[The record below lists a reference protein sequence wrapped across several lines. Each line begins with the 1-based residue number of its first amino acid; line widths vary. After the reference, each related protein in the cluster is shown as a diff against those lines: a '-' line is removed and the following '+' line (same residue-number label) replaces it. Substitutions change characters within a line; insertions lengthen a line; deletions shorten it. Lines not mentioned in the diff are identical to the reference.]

1 MVQPENSSSARD
13 ASDLQRELAR
23 LRDQI
28 DAVDRALL
36 DQLNERAK
44 LVRAVGDL
52 KRAAGVPI
60 YEASR
65 ERRILTGL
73 AEANAG
79 PFPDAGLA
87 PVFREIISAT
97 RSLEEP
103 GRIAYLGP
111 EGTFSHE
118 AALRK
123 FGELASL
130 GGVPSITDVF
140 AAVEGGKTKLGIV
153 PVENTTEGVVTET
166 LDALAEFDVTICAES
181 VLRIS
186 QNLLSRSGCLEDV
199 RRVAS
204 HPQPFAQCRRW
215 LDGHLPDAERLETAS
230 TAIAARL
237 AAEDDATAAIGS
249 SVAAGVYSLQ
259 VVESSIE
266 DRRDNSTRF
275 LVIGKYQPPASGNDL
290 TSVVF
295 TIRKDAAG
303 GLHRLIEPI
312 ARLGVNLTSI
322 QLRPFKGKPWEYL
335 FFLDM
340 EGHQTEAAV
349 AEALQIAGKVAN
361 STRILGSFP
370 RAETDHASGD
380 R

>member
-1 MVQPENSSSARD
+1 
-13 ASDLQRELAR
+13 
-23 LRDQI
+23 
-28 DAVDRALL
+28 
-36 DQLNERAK
+36 
-44 LVRAVGDL
+44 
-52 KRAAGVPI
+52 
-60 YEASR
+60 
-65 ERRILTGL
+65 
-73 AEANAG
+73 
-79 PFPDAGLA
+79 
-87 PVFREIISAT
+87 
-97 RSLEEP
+97 
-103 GRIAYLGP
+103 
-111 EGTFSHE
+111 
-118 AALRK
+118 
-123 FGELASL
+123 
-130 GGVPSITDVF
+130 
-140 AAVEGGKTKLGIV
+140 
-153 PVENTTEGVVTET
+153 
-166 LDALAEFDVTICAES
+166 
-181 VLRIS
+181 
-186 QNLLSRSGCLEDV
+186 
-199 RRVAS
+199 
-204 HPQPFAQCRRW
+204 

-249 SVAAGVYSLQ
+249 SVAAGVYSLH

-295 TIRKDAAG
+295 TIRKDEAG
-303 GLHRLIEPI
+303 GLHRVIEPM

-349 AEALQIAGKVAN
+349 TEALQIAGKVAN

-370 RAETDHASGD
+370 RAETDHALGD

>member
-1 MVQPENSSSARD
+1 MVRPEKSSSAQSS
-13 ASDLQRELAR
+13 ADLEKELAG

-28 DAVDRALL
+28 DAIDRALL
-36 DQLNERAK
+36 DQLNRRAS
-44 LVRAVGDL
+44 LVRAVGEL
-52 KRAAGVPI
+52 KRATGAPV
-60 YEASR
+60 YEAAR
-65 ERRILTGL
+65 ERSIVEGL
-73 AEANAG
+73 ARANAG
-79 PFPDAGLA
+79 PFPDAAIA

-103 GRIAYLGP
+103 EPIAYLGP
-111 EGTFSHE
+111 EGTFSHQ

-123 FGELASL
+123 FGEMACLRDTRT
-130 GGVPSITDVF
+130 ITDVF
-140 AAVEGGKTKLGIV
+140 AAVESGRTKLGIV

-186 QNLLSRSGCLEDV
+186 HDLLSRSGRLEDV

-204 HPQPFAQCRRW
+204 HPQPLAQCRRW
-215 LDGHLPDAERLETAS
+215 LEGYLPDVERVETAS
-230 TAIAARL
+230 TAIAARM
-237 AAEDDATAAIGS
+237 AADDAATAAIGS
-249 SVAAGVYSLQ
+249 SVAGSVYALCPI
-259 VVESSIE
+259 ETSIE

-275 LVIGKYQPPASGNDL
+275 LVIGKDQPPPSGNDL

-295 TIRKDAAG
+295 TIRRDEAG
-303 GLHRLIEPI
+303 GLHRLIEPM
-312 ARLGVNLTSI
+312 ARMGVNLTSI

-335 FFLDM
+335 FFLDL
-340 EGHQTEAAV
+340 EGHRTQPAV
-349 AEALQIAGKVAN
+349 AEALEVAAKVAN

-370 RAETDHASGD
+370 RAELERTAGG

>member
-1 MVQPENSSSARD
+1 MVQPEKPSSERPS
-13 ASDLQRELAR
+13 SDLERELAR

-36 DQLNERAK
+36 DQLNARAR
-44 LVRAVGDL
+44 LVRAVGEL
-52 KRAAGVPI
+52 KRAAGAPV

-65 ERRILTGL
+65 ESGIVASL
-73 AEANAG
+73 AGANDG

-140 AAVEGGKTKLGIV
+140 AAVESDKAKLGIV

-166 LDALAEFDVTICAES
+166 LDALAEFEVTICAES
-181 VLRIS
+181 ILRIS
-186 QNLLSRSGCLEDV
+186 HYLLSRSGCLEDV

-204 HPQPFAQCRRW
+204 HPQPLAQCRRW
-215 LDGHLPDAERLETAS
+215 LDSHLPEAERVETAS

-237 AAEDDATAAIGS
+237 AAQDDTTAAIGS
-249 SVAAGVYSLQ
+249 SVAGNAYGLR

-275 LVIGKYQPPASGNDL
+275 LVIGKHPPPASGNDL

-295 TIRKDAAG
+295 TIRKDQAG
-303 GLHRLIEPI
+303 GLHRLIEPM

-335 FFLDM
+335 FFLDL

-349 AEALQIAGKVAN
+349 AEALQMASKVAN

-370 RAETDHASGD
+370 RAETERTSGD
-380 R
+380 S

>member
-1 MVQPENSSSARD
+1 MVQPENSSSTRD
-13 ASDLQRELAR
+13 ASNLESELER
-23 LRDQI
+23 LRDRI
-28 DAVDRALL
+28 DTVDRALL
-36 DQLNERAK
+36 DQLNERAR
-44 LVRAVGDL
+44 LVRAVGEL
-52 KRAAGVPI
+52 KRAAGAPV

-65 ERRILTGL
+65 ERSILAGL
-73 AEANAG
+73 TAANAG

-140 AAVEGGKTKLGIV
+140 AAVEGGKSKLGIV
-153 PVENTTEGVVTET
+153 PVENTTEGVITET

-199 RRVAS
+199 RRVVS
-204 HPQPFAQCRRW
+204 HPQPLAQCRRW

-249 SVAAGVYSLQ
+249 SVAAGVYSLH

-295 TIRKDAAG
+295 TIRKDEAG
-303 GLHRLIEPI
+303 GLHRLIEPM

-335 FFLDM
+335 FFLDL
-340 EGHQTEAAV
+340 EGHHTEAAV
-349 AEALQIAGKVAN
+349 TEALQIAGKVAN

-370 RAETDHASGD
+370 RAETDHALGD